1 MAKRISEAQ
10 IRKNQAKTQREIEK
24 KVHAQYKLGKEFHIN
39 PYSPGVV
46 PEKKWQQAK
55 KDGTPE
61 GVPDYE

>member
-1 MAKRISEAQ
+1 MAKRPTEKQ
-10 IRKNQAKTQREIEK
+10 IREKQNATQKAIEK
-24 KVHAQYKLGKEFHIN
+24 KVDAQYKLGKEFHIE

-55 KDGTPE
+55 KDGNPE